1 MGSEEIRQPQP
12 RWGLSSEAPWREEE
26 KATSSRYITPCEEQ
40 PFLRMTAAS
49 SFGNFLL
56 CVVTPKAANL
66 SSL

>member
-12 RWGLSSEAPWREEE
+12 PWGLSSEAPWREEE
-26 KATSSRYITPCEEQ
+26 KANSSRYITPCEEQ

-49 SFGNFLL
+49 SFGKFLL